1 MAKPPHTFGRRMSSS
16 LKVVPQPVRK
26 QVEDG
31 LRAAIVSGRFLPGDH
46 LPDRMLCETFGTSRS
61 VVREAVRLLEAEGL
75 VTVHANRGPF
85 VAMLSVEEATDIY
98 EVRAALEALAGE
110 GFAVRATDAERAEL
124 RAVYKELRGIR
135 SMKSRDGLLDVKRRF
150 YEILTRGS
158 RNALATQMLERLLI
172 RNAQLR
178 ATSLSSESRLPQTV
192 KEIGRIMD
200 AIEERDAAATGA
212 ACRAHVRAAADVAL
226 RILRERDARVISAQE
241 GPQPASAAI

>member
-1 MAKPPHTFGRRMSSS
+1 METPSRTFGRRMSSS

-46 LPDRMLCETFGTSRS
+46 LPDMLCETFGTSRS

-124 RAVYKELRGIR
+124 RAVYKELCDIR
-135 SMKSRDGLLDVKRRF
+135 TRKSRDGLLDIKRRF
-150 YEILTRGS
+150 YEILTLGS
-158 RNALATQMLERLLI
+158 RNVLVTQMLERLLI

-178 ATSLSSESRLPQTV
+178 ATSLSSENRLPQTV
-192 KEIGRIMD
+192 IEIGRIMD
-200 AIEERDAAATGA
+200 AIEQRDAEATGA

-226 RILRERDARVISAQE
+226 RILKERDAKALNGRE
-241 GPQPASAAI
+241 GPQSVDATI

>member
-1 MAKPPHTFGRRMSSS
+1 MSSS

-46 LPDRMLCETFGTSRS
+46 LPDRMLTETFGTSRS

-75 VTVHANRGPF
+75 VTVHPNRGPF

-124 RAVYKELRGIR
+124 RAVYKELRAIK
-135 SMKSRDGLLDVKRRF
+135 SVKSRDGLLDVKRRF

-178 ATSLSSESRLPQTV
+178 ATSLSSENRLPETV
-192 KEIGRIMD
+192 KEIGRIVD
-200 AIEERDAAATGA
+200 AIEQKDANATGA
-212 ACRAHVRAAADVAL
+212 ACRAHVQAAANVAL
-226 RILRERDARVISAQE
+226 KILKERDARAISTGE
-241 GPQPASAAI
+241 AALAVSTKP